1 MTEDGARTQFIW
13 ANIGQKEKKEKND
26 EEEIKFPFQLG
37 IIVSWDNFCQEAIV
51 RRFFSI
57 TQQCFCLVFGFLIF
71 FLLCVFRPVARRRK
85 HYLGL
90 CDL

>member
-57 TQQCFCLVFGFLIF
+57 TQQCFRLVF
-71 FLLCVFRPVARRRK
+71 
-85 HYLGL
+85 
-90 CDL
+90 